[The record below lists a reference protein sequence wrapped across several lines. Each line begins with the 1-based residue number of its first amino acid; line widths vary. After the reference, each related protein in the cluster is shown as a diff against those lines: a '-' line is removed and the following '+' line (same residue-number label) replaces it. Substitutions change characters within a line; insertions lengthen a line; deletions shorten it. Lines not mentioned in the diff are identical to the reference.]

1 MLDLNPAKQVRCAAK
16 ADYSHAGIRLVPDI
30 EILRLKPDMRAI
42 NWKPFFETEARLGAT
57 QVLCA
62 WNDNDIHRLED
73 NFAELCEIAHPFG
86 LTLNIELMPWCGI
99 STIV

>member
-1 MLDLNPAKQVRCAAK
+1 MIGDTPMIRKVEANLKATGVKVLDV
-16 ADYSHAGIRLVPDI
+16 
-30 EILRLKPDMRAI
+30 EILRLKADMRAI
-42 NWKPFFETEARLGAT
+42 NWKPFFETGARLGAT

-86 LTLNIELMPWCGI
+86 LTLNIEPMPWCGI